1 MSRERVSLDFQQ
13 EGSSRPKNPGA
24 EKMLGVVMPV
34 LNHGFVYLVDYMG
47 NDQSIVQAARV
58 SYGAGTKATSDDR
71 GLIR

>member
-47 NDQSIVQAARV
+47 ND
-58 SYGAGTKATSDDR
+58 
-71 GLIR
+71 